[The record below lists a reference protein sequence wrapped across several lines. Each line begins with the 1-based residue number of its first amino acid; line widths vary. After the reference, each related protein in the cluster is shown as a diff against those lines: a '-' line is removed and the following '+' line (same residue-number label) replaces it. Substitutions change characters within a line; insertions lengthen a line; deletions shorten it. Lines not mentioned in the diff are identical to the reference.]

1 MNLEI
6 GISGDGLNAEET
18 ANTLEQ
24 MQLAEEERNDARA
37 ELEAQKTEEAKVEA
51 NAPEGATIGDYAADT
66 LVGLGAGARDI
77 ASNIITAPER
87 VIDLFNGEMTRESQT
102 EEGYQTEWDDFMY
115 GDGDPIETKTWWGGL
130 VRGSTNVLGTLAL
143 TCLLYTSP
151 SPRDR
156 G

>member
-1 MNLEI
+1 MDEEMNLEI

-66 LVGLGAGARDI
+66 LIGLGAGARDI

-87 VIDLFNGEMTRESQT
+87 VIDLFNGEMLSL
-102 EEGYQTEWDDFMY
+102 
-115 GDGDPIETKTWWGGL
+115 IHI
-130 VRGSTNVLGTLAL
+130 
-143 TCLLYTSP
+143 
-151 SPRDR
+151 
-156 G
+156 